1 MLLHTRLCNLLSWFY
16 IVGNFMRVLKTIL
29 WKHGHVFR
37 QNYVMKEARWAHAYT
52 MAQTVFGTAMHNGL
66 TRNSARKP
74 LPWAQLILR
83 RRYE

>member
-1 MLLHTRLCNLLSWFY
+1 MQPTFVVLYRWKLHAGAEDDF
-16 IVGNFMRVLKTIL
+16 VE
-29 WKHGHVFR
+29 HGHVFR

-66 TRNSARKP
+66 TCNSARKP